1 MTTLGE
7 CAIVVS
13 CLVLGL
19 VPPVAMAEDEI
30 PAYNAGLR
38 VGTSLR
44 GEDIEQADI
53 FVSKK
58 LPWTKSFTCGWN
70 LRSSAELA
78 LNILHNDEED
88 GLSASISTDLH
99 LSSPQHRYFF
109 FSGVGAG
116 ALEDSA
122 LGDYDFGGPIFFL
135 FHAGAGLQMTHS
147 LSLSYR
153 YAHQS
158 NGHIY
163 INNPSLNLHQLELR
177 YSF

>member
-1 MTTLGE
+1 MTTSE
-7 CAIVVS
+7 KITIVAS
-13 CLVLGL
+13 CLILSL
-19 VPPVAMAEDEI
+19 VPAFAMAEDVI
-30 PAYNAGLR
+30 SAYNAGLR
-38 VGTSLR
+38 AGTSLR
-44 GEDIEQADI
+44 GEDIVQADV
-53 FVSKK
+53 FVSRQ
-58 LPWTKSFTCGWN
+58 LPWTKNFTCGWN
-70 LRSSAELA
+70 LKSSAELA

-99 LSSPQHRYFF
+99 LSSPQHRFFF

-116 ALEDSA
+116 ALEDPV

-147 LSLSYR
+147 VSLTYR

-177 YSF
+177 YFF